1 MFENITQSFNQS
13 ILSPVSWNDIYIYF
27 VFLILVFIFFYLINQ
42 FFYYQIK
49 SAKNYSV
56 DFYNNNLSNFFSIEG
71 FENIPPSKIDDKL
84 VKKFEQQNK
93 ELKDA
98 LRIDKYRDTY
108 ENCIFAM
115 EENVNLKILEKLLST
130 EKSIK
135 KDTISSVNELQNFKN
150 TLAETLK
157 FMDDTNTE

>member
-1 MFENITQSFNQS
+1 MFENISQSFNQN
-13 ILSPVSWNDIYIYF
+13 IFLPASWNDIYIYI
-27 VFLILVFIFFYLINQ
+27 VFLTLLFLFFYLINQ

-49 SAKNYSV
+49 AAKNYSV
-56 DFYNNNLSNFFSIEG
+56 DFYDNNLSNIFSIEG

-115 EENVNLKILEKLLST
+115 EENVNLKILEKILST
-130 EKSIK
+130 EKTIK
-135 KDTISSVNELQNFKN
+135 KDTISSVNELQQFKK

-157 FMDDTNTE
+157 FMDDTNTD

>member
-1 MFENITQSFNQS
+1 MFENITQSLNQN
-13 ILSPVSWNDIYIYF
+13 ILSTVSWNDIYIYI
-27 VFLILVFIFFYLINQ
+27 VFLTLLCIFFYLINQ
-42 FFYYQIK
+42 FFHYQIK
-49 SAKNYSV
+49 AAKNYSV

-135 KDTISSVNELQNFKN
+135 KDTISSVNELHNFKK

-157 FMDDTNTE
+157 FMDDNNTE

>member
-13 ILSPVSWNDIYIYF
+13 VFSPLSWNDIYIYF
-27 VFLILVFIFFYLINQ
+27 VFLVLLFIFLYLINQ

-49 SAKNYSV
+49 SAKHYTV

-71 FENIPPSKIDDKL
+71 FENIPPSKIDDKI

-115 EENVNLKILEKLLST
+115 EENINLKILEKLLST

-135 KDTISSVNELQNFKN
+135 KETISSVIELQNFKN

-157 FMDDTNTE
+157 FMDDTNTD

>member
-1 MFENITQSFNQS
+1 MFENISQSFNQN
-13 ILSPVSWNDIYIYF
+13 IFLPASWNDIYIYI
-27 VFLILVFIFFYLINQ
+27 VFLTLLFLFFYLINQ

-49 SAKNYSV
+49 AAKNYSV
-56 DFYNNNLSNFFSIEG
+56 DFYNNNLSNIFSIEG

-115 EENVNLKILEKLLST
+115 EENVNLKILEKILST
-130 EKSIK
+130 EKTIK
-135 KDTISSVNELQNFKN
+135 KDTISSVNELQQFKK

-157 FMDDTNTE
+157 FMDDTNTD

>member
-13 ILSPVSWNDIYIYF
+13 VFSPFSWNDIYIYF
-27 VFLILVFIFFYLINQ
+27 VFLVLLFIFFYLINQ
-42 FFYYQIK
+42 IFHYQIK
-49 SAKNYSV
+49 SAKHFTI
-56 DFYNNNLSNFFSIEG
+56 DFYNNNLSDFFSIEG
-71 FENIPPSKIDDKL
+71 FENIPPSKIDDKI

-115 EENVNLKILEKLLST
+115 EENINLKILEKLLST

-135 KDTISSVNELQNFKN
+135 KETISSVNELQNFKN

-157 FMDDTNTE
+157 FMDDTNTN

>member
-1 MFENITQSFNQS
+1 MFENIYQSFNQS
-13 ILSPVSWNDIYIYF
+13 VLSPFSWNDIYIYF
-27 VFLILVFIFFYLINQ
+27 VFLVLLFIFLYLINQ

-49 SAKNYSV
+49 SAKHYTI

-71 FENIPPSKIDDKL
+71 FENIPPSKIDDKI

-115 EENVNLKILEKLLST
+115 EENINLKILEKLLST

-135 KDTISSVNELQNFKN
+135 KETISSVNELQNFKN

-157 FMDDTNTE
+157 FMDDTNTN

>member
-13 ILSPVSWNDIYIYF
+13 VFSPFSWNDIYIYF
-27 VFLILVFIFFYLINQ
+27 VFLVLLFIFLYLINQ

-49 SAKNYSV
+49 SAKHYTI
-56 DFYNNNLSNFFSIEG
+56 DFYNKNLSNFFSIEG
-71 FENIPPSKIDDKL
+71 FENIPPSKIDDKI

-115 EENVNLKILEKLLST
+115 EENINLKILEKLLST

-135 KDTISSVNELQNFKN
+135 KETISSVNELQNFKN

-157 FMDDTNTE
+157 FMDDTNTN